1 MAGIDVGGGPR
12 RSLNSDINMIPF
24 IDLLMV
30 TISFLLI
37 TAVWVTHSRIEAS
50 AQVPGHEG
58 PVEGQI
64 EPQLHVY
71 VGPKTF
77 TLAWKQER
85 TIIRETVI
93 DRRDGTQQHPELQDA
108 IVKQFEQHG
117 QHTDPADPGFDHAI
131 LHTPDAMPFGDMVG
145 VMDAVYAAKR
155 EVRRDGNR
163 RMVPAFQ
170 VALAQ

>member
-50 AQVPGHEG
+50 AQVPGSDG
-58 PVEGQI
+58 PVEGQV
-64 EPQLHVY
+64 EPQLHVL
-71 VGPKTF
+71 VGPKAF

-85 TIIRETVI
+85 TTISEVVI
-93 DRRDGTQQHPELQDA
+93 ERRDGARQYPGLQAA
-108 IVKQFEQHG
+108 IVKQYEQHG
-117 QHTDPADPGFDHAI
+117 QHTDPADAGFDQAI
-131 LHTPDAMPFGDMVG
+131 LHTPDMMPFGEMVG
-145 VMDAVYAAKR
+145 VMDAVYTAKR
-155 EVRRDGNR
+155 EVRWDGGKHV
-163 RMVPAFQ
+163 VPAFR
-170 VALAQ
+170 VALAR